1 MCAFQCVLESDS
13 LVSEASVLSTG
24 SHIVG
29 VLTDGEIELL
39 GIITQGSLFEQV
51 SKEWKFE
58 ENIGCCLSK
67 LQLIL
72 QID

>member
-24 SHIVG
+24 SHIVV

-51 SKEWKFE
+51 SKE
-58 ENIGCCLSK
+58 
-67 LQLIL
+67 
-72 QID
+72 